1 MRRRGA
7 LKTLLSGTA
16 VLCLCAGQAA
26 GRDLVDIPAGS
37 LKAAL
42 DIYIRQTGAQLIY
55 NVDDVAGRTSRAVH
69 GLPAGQ
75 ALTVLLAGTGMT
87 ASRDAGGAVIISR
100 SAPPLSAGE
109 RDLMLPE
116 SVIVTGSRIRG
127 GEQRSTPVTSLPGEQ
142 LLATTPGGIPA
153 ALDKM
158 PVFMSGSTPDNA
170 TTGANGRGNNA
181 PGYFLNMRNLGAIR
195 TLILEDGH
203 RVPGTFY
210 DTTVDVDMLPQM
222 LVSRVEIVTGGA
234 SAVYGSDAVAG
245 VVNFVLDRRFDGFK
259 AVALGGLS
267 GQGDARAWRVGVA
280 GGQDVGSG
288 GHLIWSLEF
297 HDRAALPDAAAR
309 PLGDLG
315 TSIVGAGTAASPYR
329 LVTNIR
335 QSNTAPGG
343 LIVSG
348 PGRGLRFL
356 SDGSLAPFNPGTPT
370 ATTNFSIGGDGGIE
384 HNEYLLPAFSTGQAF
399 AHYDQVLGNFA
410 TAYAQARYAL
420 ARSYEAGQI
429 FTNIN
434 GSGIGTDGSGAQ
446 YPITIHS
453 GNAFLTPQAQ
463 AFLFPAG
470 GPSSFQMNRM
480 DNDLMSRLALDQ
492 HTGALAV
499 SMGLAGHGPE
509 DLAWDIHYTHGQTR
523 TQLITRNN
531 VDSARFYAALDAV
544 RDPATGKIVCHADLT
559 APGAF
564 PGCVPLNLF
573 GQSATVVNGSNASP
587 QALAYIGATTW
598 WTAHND
604 MDDLSANLTGGLMT
618 LPAGEMKFALG
629 GEYRFAGLA
638 VDTSTPDNSFNPQNL
653 RLAPPGTF
661 APTRASPDGSFPPA
675 NLAHFK
681 EVQSGADGSEAISEA
696 NLELEIPLL
705 ADRPFIRLLSVEGA
719 ARYAE
724 YHVGGRDPMGM
735 GFVKTGFAASTWKL
749 GMEWQV
755 SGDLELRATRS
766 RDIRAPTLWDLFQ
779 GPNMTTSGVSDTL
792 TGVSGSANTEA
803 IGNPGLTPEV
813 AHNTTAGFVYEPD
826 WLADARLTLD
836 YFHIDIRDEIAVV
849 SGSNI
854 VAQSLCLASPGGSSP
869 YCALIQRPVSYNDTS
884 PVNFPTLYYSQAQ
897 NFQRQ
902 WTEGYD
908 LEAEYRTG
916 LSGWAGLD
924 GALSLRLLW
933 THTSFLKT
941 LGLPGSV
948 ITNVAGSAYA
958 PANALPAD
966 KIALMARYEQDPVS
980 IDLLER
986 YYGPLRP
993 NPNPAQIF
1001 DSSVKNLPAWFQ
1013 TDVNIA
1019 LDLEARGLP
1028 ASVFLNINNLL
1039 DAQPGIFQVPAYTG
1053 SPGMNYPVVPYED
1066 IIGRYFVLGLR
1077 ARF

>member
-16 VLCLCAGQAA
+16 VLCLSAGQAA
-26 GRDLVDIPAGS
+26 GRDLLDIPAGS
-37 LKAAL
+37 LRAAL

-55 NVDDVAGRTSRAVH
+55 NVDDVAGRASAAVH
-69 GLPAGQ
+69 GLPPDQ
-75 ALTVLLAGTGMT
+75 ALKVLLAGTGMT
-87 ASRDAGGAVIISR
+87 ASRDISGAVIISR
-100 SAPPLSAGE
+100 SAAPRPAE
-109 RDLMLPE
+109 EHDLLLPE
-116 SVIVTGSRIRG
+116 RVIVTGSRIRS
-127 GEQRSTPVTSLPGEQ
+127 GEERSTPVTSLPGEQ
-142 LLATTPGGIPA
+142 LLATTPAGIPA

-181 PGYFLNMRNLGAIR
+181 PGYFLDMRNLGAIR

-222 LVSRVEIVTGGA
+222 LVNRVEIVTGGA
-234 SAVYGSDAVAG
+234 SAVYGSDAVSG
-245 VVNFVLDRRFDGFK
+245 VVNFVLDRQFDGFK
-259 AVALGGLS
+259 TVALGGVS
-267 GQGDARAWRVGVA
+267 GQGDAHSWRVGMA
-280 GGQDVGSG
+280 GGHDIGAG

-309 PLGDLG
+309 PLGNLG

-348 PGRGLRFL
+348 PGRGLQFL
-356 SDGSLAPFNPGTPT
+356 SDGSLAPFNPGRPT

-399 AHYDQVLGNFA
+399 AHYDQTLGNSA
-410 TAYAQARYAL
+410 TAYVQARYAV

-446 YPITIHS
+446 YPITIYG

-463 AFLFPAG
+463 AFLFPPG

-509 DLAWDIHYTHGQTR
+509 SLAWDIHYTHGQTR

-531 VDSARFYAALDAV
+531 IDSARFYAALDAV
-544 RDPATGKIVCHADLT
+544 RDRATGKIVCNTDLT

-587 QALAYIGATTW
+587 EALAYIGATTW
-598 WTAHND
+598 WTAHNA
-604 MDDLSANLTGGLMT
+604 MDDLSANLTGDLMA
-618 LPAGEMKFALG
+618 LPAGEVKFALG
-629 GEYRFAGLA
+629 AEYRFAGLV

-661 APTRASPDGSFPPA
+661 APTQASPAGTFPPA

-681 EVQSGADGSEAISEA
+681 EVQSGADGSETISEA

-705 ADRPFIRLLSVEGA
+705 AEQPFVRLLSAEGA

-724 YHVGGRDPMGM
+724 YHVGGQDPTGM
-735 GFVKTGFAASTWKL
+735 GLVKRGFAASTWKL
-749 GMEWQV
+749 GLEWQV
-755 SGDLELRATRS
+755 SEDLKLRATRS

-779 GPNMTTSGVSDTL
+779 GPNTTTSGVSDML

-803 IGNPGLTPEV
+803 IGNPALRPEI

-826 WLADARLTLD
+826 WLAGGRLTLD

-854 VAQSLCLASPGGSSP
+854 VAQSLCLASPGGSSA
-869 YCALIQRPVSYNDTS
+869 YCALIQRPVSYNDTA

-908 LEAEYRTG
+908 LEADYRIN

-924 GALSLRLLW
+924 GALAIRLLW

-958 PANALPAD
+958 PASALPAD
-966 KIALMARYEQDPVS
+966 KIALMARYRQGPVT

-986 YYGPLRP
+986 YYGPLHPSP
-993 NPNPAQIF
+993 NPRQVF
-1001 DSSVKNLPAWFQ
+1001 DSSVRTLPAWLQ
-1013 TDVNIA
+1013 TDVNISFD
-1019 LDLEARGLP
+1019 LDAQGMPGSL
-1028 ASVFLNINNLL
+1028 FLAIDNLL
-1039 DAQPGIFQVPAYTG
+1039 DAQPGLFQVPGYTG

-1066 IIGRYFVLGLR
+1066 IIGRYFTLGLR
-1077 ARF
+1077 VKL